1 MCPLVAASKFDWD
14 LINAPTLAHSRTGLP
29 VQKGT
34 RNILSRS
41 FQFCVLDVVCRC
53 IPCAYFSFVTIWGKV
68 DRIILG
74 IHTDT
79 LYGVRIQSTTY
90 SVHQHRHQLCVAA
103 GKRHVYVCL
112 RGIAQCEPRKWSAS
126 SLALV
131 VITVALYF
139 WDLSRRVHGHGHD

>member
-74 IHTDT
+74 IHTDS

-90 SVHQHRHQLCVAA
+90 ILRTPAQTPAVCGCREETCVCVFE
-103 GKRHVYVCL
+103 RDCPV
-112 RGIAQCEPRKWSAS
+112 
-126 SLALV
+126 
-131 VITVALYF
+131 
-139 WDLSRRVHGHGHD
+139 